1 MQGANIPFTDG
12 AEKTLH
18 EKGVL
23 CVPDFIANAGGV
35 ICAAM
40 EYQGASE
47 AAAFQTIEE
56 KVRRNTKEVL
66 EAARNKA
73 IPPRAAAVELAVERV
88 RRAMSVRRYSLFS
101 SAPGF
106 I

>member
-1 MQGANIPFTDG
+1 VEGANIPFTHE
-12 AEKTLH
+12 AEEYLAD
-18 EKGVL
+18 KGIL

-40 EYQGASE
+40 EYQGASQ

-56 KVRRNTKEVL
+56 KLRRNTEQVL
-66 EAARNKA
+66 QAVKRKQILPREAAMEMA
-73 IPPRAAAVELAVERV
+73 IERV
-88 RRAMSVRRYSLFS
+88 KKAMSFRRYSLFS
-101 SAPGF
+101 SAPEF